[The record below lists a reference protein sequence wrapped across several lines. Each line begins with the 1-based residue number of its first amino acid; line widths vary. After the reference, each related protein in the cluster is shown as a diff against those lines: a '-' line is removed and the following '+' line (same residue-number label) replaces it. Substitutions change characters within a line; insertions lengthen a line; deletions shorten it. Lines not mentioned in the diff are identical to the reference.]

1 MHVSWMVSWM
11 NKIKG
16 DEKNMIVCD
25 RCKAECLPW
34 HNLSGE
40 QGVFISIPSVLI
52 LTNPYSIEMSTE
64 DEWRDIF
71 LCEKCTEDLYD
82 FMRR

>member
-1 MHVSWMVSWM
+1 
-11 NKIKG
+11 
-16 DEKNMIVCD
+16 MIVCD
-25 RCKAECLPW
+25 RCKAECHPW
-34 HNLSGE
+34 HTPSGE

-52 LTNPYSIEMSTE
+52 LTNPYSIEVSTE

-82 FMRR
+82 FMNAKKRRSKNG